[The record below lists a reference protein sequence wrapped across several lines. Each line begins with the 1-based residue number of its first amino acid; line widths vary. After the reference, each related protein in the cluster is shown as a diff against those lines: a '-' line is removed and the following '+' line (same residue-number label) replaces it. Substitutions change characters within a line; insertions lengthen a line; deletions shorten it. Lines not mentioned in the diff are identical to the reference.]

1 MGRHPLFLAAI
12 LAALGC
18 GQPPAPDPLSP
29 PAVST
34 APAPRDSAAAVPV
47 AATLDTVRVAGQ
59 RPPEPGGPRDPRTE
73 PLFVN
78 YASPGEMLRLR
89 DAFPW
94 IDMDKVRW
102 RYSPPDS
109 ADSSKGR

>member
-1 MGRHPLFLAAI
+1 MR
-12 LAALGC
+12 
-18 GQPPAPDPLSP
+18 PADVPDPPQAAAS
-29 PAVST
+29 V
-34 APAPRDSAAAVPV
+34 DSAAVAVPV

-89 DAFPW
+89 EAFPW
-94 IDMDKVRW
+94 IDMDKVHW